1 MQNWVNFLNL
11 VFWLIF
17 ISIFTNSYN
26 FIKIIFLS
34 ELIWVIIYTYTV
46 VLSGFTDDITLLTLS
61 FLILGLAG
69 LEFSFGYIL
78 IIVFNFFNKTTQLDN
93 NKNKPIIK
101 LENHFNLNIKRYTSI
116 F

>member
-1 MQNWVNFLNL
+1 L

-17 ISIFTNSYN
+17 ISIFINSFN

-34 ELIWVIIYTYTV
+34 ELIWVILYTYTII
-46 VLSGFTDDITLLTLS
+46 LSGFTDDITLLTLS

-78 IIVFNFFNKTTQLDN
+78 IIVFNFFNKSIYLDN
-93 NKNKPIIK
+93 NKTKPIQRV
-101 LENHFNLNIKRYTSI
+101 ENYFNANIKKYTSI